1 MKRRLSFAVT
11 ALLAFPFL
19 TTTSACAKP
28 KTKKHATKVAAQ
40 SQYPLLGNPKSKY
53 RGWDYLVARLK
64 RDGVKEG
71 DLAAIYQD
79 PRMPRFT
86 FIPFKLKPR
95 ESSTIYSTFSKRDFH
110 ELGASF
116 IQRHGQEFDQL
127 ERKYKVPRE
136 VITSI
141 LVIETQLGRHTG
153 DELVVH
159 RLSRLA
165 SVLDPNNL
173 KENLRRHR
181 LEDPS
186 VTMEDLKARGQYL
199 EDTFLQEIP
208 SIIEISKRNRINVFH
223 IKGST
228 AGAFGIPQFLPSAF
242 IKYGVDGDG
251 DGQVSLFNEVDA
263 LWSAGNYLSTCG
275 YRPDLSYEER
285 RKVIWQYNK
294 SDAYI
299 DAVFQMSE
307 GIRALLT

>member
-1 MKRRLSFAVT
+1 MKRGFSIAVA
-11 ALLAFPFL
+11 ALLAVPFFA
-19 TTTSACAKP
+19 TTSACAKP
-28 KTKKHATKVAAQ
+28 KTKKHATKIAAQ
-40 SQYPLLGNPKSKY
+40 PQYPLLGNPKSKY

-64 RDGVKEG
+64 RDGVKES
-71 DLAAIYQD
+71 DLAPIYQD

-95 ESSTIYSTFSKRDFH
+95 ESSAIYSTFDKRKFH

-116 IQRHGQEFDQL
+116 IQRHGQEFDRL
-127 ERKYKVPRE
+127 EEKYKVPRE

-141 LVIETQLGRHTG
+141 LVIETQIGQHTG
-153 DELVVH
+153 DQLVVH

-165 SVLDPNNL
+165 SVLDANNL
-173 KENLRRHR
+173 QENLRRHR
-181 LEDPS
+181 REDPS
-186 VTMEDLKARGQYL
+186 VTMADLKARGEYL
-199 EDTFLQEIP
+199 EDTFLQEVP
-208 SIIEISKRNRINVFH
+208 ALIEISKRNQVNVFD

-242 IKYGVDGDG
+242 IKYGVDGNG
-251 DGQVSLFNEVDA
+251 DGRVSLFDEVDA

-275 YRPDLSYEER
+275 YRSDLPYEER

-299 DAVFQMSE
+299 DAVFRMSE
-307 GIRALLT
+307 GIKALSM

>member
-1 MKRRLSFAVT
+1 MKRALTYTLT
-11 ALLAFPFL
+11 ALLALPFL

-28 KTKKHATKVAAQ
+28 KTKKQTTKIAAQ
-40 SQYPLLGNPKSKY
+40 TKYPLLGDPKSKY
-53 RGWDYLVARLK
+53 RGWDYLVGRLK
-64 RDGVKEG
+64 REG
-71 DLAAIYQD
+71 IRESDLAAIYQD

-95 ESSTIYSTFSKRDFH
+95 ESSSIYSTFDKRKFH

-116 IQRHGQEFDQL
+116 IQRHGQEFDRL
-127 ERKYKVPRE
+127 EQKYKVPRE
-136 VITSI
+136 VVTSI
-141 LVIETQLGRHTG
+141 LVIETQIGQHTG
-153 DELVVH
+153 DQLVVH

-165 SVLDPNNL
+165 SVLDPHNL

-181 LEDPS
+181 LEDAS
-186 VTMEDLKARGQYL
+186 VTMQDLQERGRYL
-199 EDTFLQEIP
+199 EDTFLQEVP
-208 SIIEISKRNRINVFH
+208 ALIEISKRNQVNVFH

-242 IKYGVDGDG
+242 LKYGVDGDG
-251 DGQVSLFNEVDA
+251 DGHVSLFNEIDA

-275 YRPDLSYEER
+275 YRPELSYEER

-307 GIRALLT
+307 GIRALLA